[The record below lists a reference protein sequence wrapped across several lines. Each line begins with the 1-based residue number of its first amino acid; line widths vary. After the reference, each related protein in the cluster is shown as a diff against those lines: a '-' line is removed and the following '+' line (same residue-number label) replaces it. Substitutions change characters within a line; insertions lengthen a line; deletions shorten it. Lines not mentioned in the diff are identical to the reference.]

1 MNEDKNDS
9 IHELITRCLTGEASA
24 MEQRE
29 LATWRSAHVDN
40 EALFQQ
46 FSKALSH
53 ADVHLSNVH
62 SPELAS
68 IDLDREWAHFTKN
81 IEKKPTV
88 ERKLFGTP
96 GGSFT
101 WLRIA
106 AAVAFLVTAGWLV
119 NYWVSK
125 SGVTSFHTTD
135 QTLAIQLPDGSS
147 ILLNKNSTLQYG
159 RAFGDE
165 VREVELKGE
174 AFFEVTRNEQ
184 IPFVINVEETRVEVL
199 GTSFNIRSD
208 HTQVEVV
215 VTTGLVKFAAENR
228 TGVQLAAGEK
238 GVYDSQRKQIEKRK
252 NDDVNFD
259 AWKTKQ
265 LVFTEASLVDVVE
278 TLNRVFGANVVLAT
292 SVPSTCV
299 VTVSFEQQ
307 SLDAI
312 LRVLEST
319 LQLTYR
325 KNGSAIEIT
334 RVGC

>member
-1 MNEDKNDS
+1 
-9 IHELITRCLTGEASA
+9 

-29 LATWRSAHVDN
+29 LATWRSAHADN

-46 FSKALSH
+46 YSRALAH
-53 ADVHLSNVH
+53 TDLHLSATHAPKLV
-62 SPELAS
+62 S
-68 IDLDREWAHFTKN
+68 IDVDREWAQFKQN
-81 IEKKPTV
+81 ISEKTV
-88 ERKLFGTP
+88 AERRLPEARTRQV
-96 GGSFT
+96 
-101 WLRIA
+101 WMRMA
-106 AAVAFLVTAGWLV
+106 AAVLLLIAATWLV
-119 NYWVSK
+119 NYWIGK
-125 SGVTSFHTTD
+125 SGLTTFQTTD
-135 QTLAIQLPDGSS
+135 QTLAVQLPDGSS
-147 ILLNKNSTLQYG
+147 ILLNENSTLQYG

-184 IPFVINVEETRVEVL
+184 IPFRIKVGDAQVEVL
-199 GTSFNIRSD
+199 GTSFNVRAYQA
-208 HTQVEVV
+208 QVEVV
-215 VTTGLVKFAAENR
+215 VATGLVKLAAEDR

-238 GVYDSQRKQIEKRK
+238 GVYDTQRKQIEKTK
-252 NDDVNFD
+252 NQDVNFD

-265 LVFTEASLVDVVE
+265 LVFTEASLVEVVE

-325 KNGSAIEIT
+325 KNGNAIEIV